1 MTVEVNDF
9 DLLSCLEPVSG
20 QFWTVLFP
28 HDVCETFGALW
39 TVLLLDQF
47 ECIVPDSWL
56 MPIDLYQLNDL
67 EARELLSN
75 EERNKWDLWRAPP
88 DVEFWFSIATNQ

>member
-1 MTVEVNDF
+1 
-9 DLLSCLEPVSG
+9 
-20 QFWTVLFP
+20 
-28 HDVCETFGALW
+28 
-39 TVLLLDQF
+39 
-47 ECIVPDSWL
+47 

-88 DVEFWFSIATNQ
+88 DVEF